1 MSENN
6 TTNNEANSSRP
17 NNNNTINGYSGG
29 TTNRTRVFW
38 NQYIQQNSVI
48 TFNQLYSR
56 FHSARENARI
66 RAAMER
72 EYLETGGGEYDT
84 DISDYYDS
92 DEDYDEYLFE
102 GESKTN

>member
-1 MSENN
+1 MVMSQNN
-6 TTNNEANSSRP
+6 TTNNEANSSSRP
-17 NNNNTINGYSGG
+17 DNNNTSNGGF
-29 TTNRTRVFW
+29 TI
-38 NQYIQQNSVI
+38 QYIQQHGNNSVRI

-92 DEDYDEYLFE
+92 DEDYDEYLLE